1 MRSILEAESP
11 LRSDPL
17 APSSSPGER
26 PSMTDDI
33 KPALRPSEWAAIMA
47 RAEDLVAL
55 RDQVKGSPFSPH
67 ALAALF
73 LYEQPFGF
81 TPQDVIDE
89 REVQAYCAAM
99 AARHAAAG
107 EATTAETFRL
117 LGERHAVR
125 ADKIAALLP
134 PFEAPDSTRDEMPR

>member
-1 MRSILEAESP
+1 
-11 LRSDPL
+11 
-17 APSSSPGER
+17 
-26 PSMTDDI
+26 MTDDI
-33 KPALRPSEWAAIMA
+33 KPALQPPEWAAIMA

-55 RDQVKGSPFSPH
+55 REQVKGSPFSPH

-99 AARHAAAG
+99 SAKHGAAG
-107 EATTAETFRL
+107 DAATAETFRL

-125 ADKIAALLP
+125 ASKIAALLP
-134 PFEAPDSTRDEMPR
+134 PFEEGVAPGEEMPR

>member
-1 MRSILEAESP
+1 
-11 LRSDPL
+11 
-17 APSSSPGER
+17 
-26 PSMTDDI
+26 MTDPI
-33 KPALRPSEWAAIMA
+33 KPALQPSEWAAIMA

-55 RDQVKGSPFSPH
+55 REQVKGSPFSPH

-73 LYEQPFGF
+73 LYDQPFGF

-99 AARHAAAG
+99 AAKHAAAG
-107 EATTAETFRL
+107 EAATAETFRL
-117 LGERHAVR
+117 LGERHAIR

-134 PFEAPDSTRDEMPR
+134 PFDDSSSGAEMPRS

>member
-1 MRSILEAESP
+1 
-11 LRSDPL
+11 
-17 APSSSPGER
+17 
-26 PSMTDDI
+26 MTDDI
-33 KPALRPSEWAAIMA
+33 APALQPSEWAAIIA

-55 RDQVKGSPFSPH
+55 REQVKGSPFSPH

-73 LYEQPFGF
+73 LYDQPFGF

-99 AARHAAAG
+99 AARHTASG
-107 EATTAETFRL
+107 EAATAETFRL
-117 LGERHAVR
+117 LGERHKVR

-134 PFEAPDSTRDEMPR
+134 PFDASTAGAEEMPR

>member
-1 MRSILEAESP
+1 
-11 LRSDPL
+11 
-17 APSSSPGER
+17 
-26 PSMTDDI
+26 MTTNID
-33 KPALRPSEWAAIMA
+33 PALQAAEWAAIMA
-47 RAEDLVAL
+47 RADHLVAL
-55 RDQVKGSPFSPH
+55 REQVKGGPFSPH

-99 AARHAAAG
+99 AAKHESQG
-107 EATTAETFRL
+107 EAATAETFRT
-117 LGERHAVR
+117 LGERHGIR

-134 PFEAPDSTRDEMPR
+134 PFQDAPDAGGQMPR

>member
-1 MRSILEAESP
+1 
-11 LRSDPL
+11 
-17 APSSSPGER
+17 
-26 PSMTDDI
+26 MTDDI
-33 KPALRPSEWAAIMA
+33 KPALQPPEWAAIMA

-55 RDQVKGSPFSPH
+55 REQVKGSPFSPH

-99 AARHAAAG
+99 SAKHAAAG
-107 EATTAETFRL
+107 EAATAETFRL

-125 ADKIAALLP
+125 ARKIAALLP
-134 PFEAPDSTRDEMPR
+134 PFEEGVAPGEEMPR